1 MNLRRVTKLE
11 LTLVKKNGVLIAY
24 SHSILKRWKNYFCQL
39 MNIRGV
45 NNVTQTQIHTD
56 EPLVHECSPSDV
68 EMATE
73 KLKRYKLQVLK
84 Y

>member
-1 MNLRRVTKLE
+1 
-11 LTLVKKNGVLIAY
+11 
-24 SHSILKRWKNYFCQL
+24 